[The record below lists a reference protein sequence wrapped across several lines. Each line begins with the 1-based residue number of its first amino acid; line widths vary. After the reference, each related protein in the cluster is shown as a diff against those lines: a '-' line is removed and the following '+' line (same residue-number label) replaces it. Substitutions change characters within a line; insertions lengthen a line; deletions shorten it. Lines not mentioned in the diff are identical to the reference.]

1 MSRLVAFWKRNFL
14 VLEALVAVAL
24 TAAFAVWYFLW
35 EGSVSV
41 EELLRDNKGNVYR
54 TVATISASLL
64 GFSITATSII
74 FALSSHQ
81 RLELLRTSP
90 RYSDLWSTL
99 IQTILSLAGLSVTTI
114 ASLLVDKDSS
124 PVPWPAAWM
133 FVPFFFFVALSIARL
148 LRTIWLLDRL
158 TRIISKPDQVSE
170 PSQT

>member
-1 MSRLVAFWKRNFL
+1 MSWLVAFWKRNFL

-74 FALSSHQ
+74 FALSSHE

-99 IQTILSLAGLSVTTI
+99 NSNHTQSCRSLSDHNSVFTRGQRLISGILAGGMDVC
-114 ASLLVDKDSS
+114 SLL
-124 PVPWPAAWM
+124 
-133 FVPFFFFVALSIARL
+133 FFRCLVHSTSAEDHLVA
-148 LRTIWLLDRL
+148 
-158 TRIISKPDQVSE
+158 
-170 PSQT
+170 